1 MSKDKKLPHH
11 HKVMSGAFKYLI
23 YSPKGMIEGLLLEV
37 HDEPLQV
44 VIQAGEQLA
53 ASFAKLKEGT
63 TLELE
68 TSAEKHSPKGEAAH
82 PVHRLH
88 KVLSIGGKTYEPE
101 LVKSQQAKV
110 KGVVARFNYAKHGEP
125 NGVVLDSGDFV
136 HLKPEG
142 MAASALEIGDA
153 VDAAGEAR
161 AMVFGH
167 RVIEA
172 TRINGRAIARKHGPH

>member
-1 MSKDKKLPHH
+1 MSKDKKYAHH
-11 HKVMSGAFKYLI
+11 RQAVSGAFKHLI

-37 HDEPLQV
+37 DHEPLQV
-44 VIQAGEQLA
+44 VIEADESLVVA
-53 ASFAKLKEGT
+53 FAKLKVGT
-63 TLELE
+63 PLELE
-68 TSAEKHSPKGEAAH
+68 TNAETNSSKGEAAH

-88 KVLSIGGKTYEPE
+88 KVVSIGGKSYKPD
-101 LVKSQQAKV
+101 QATILQAEV
-110 KGVVARFNYAKHGEP
+110 KGVVARFNYARHGEP

-136 HLKPEG
+136 HLKPHG

-153 VDAAGEAR
+153 VDAVGEAR

-172 TRINGRAIARKHGPH
+172 KRINGKPIDRKHSAH